1 MTEATLVCANHPSR
15 ETTLRCNRCEKPI
28 CAQCAVRTPVGYR
41 CRECVRGQQE
51 IFNTSRSFDFPI
63 AAGTAFILIVF
74 ATAVLDFLGFWGLF
88 IAPVAGGGI
97 AEVIRWA
104 VRRRRHQNLPLI
116 SAAAGSLGVL
126 VYLLY
131 RFFPLLQWLLMGGGL
146 DGMFLGSSFLGL
158 LWPIAYGILMIGS
171 LYYRLKGIQL

>member
-1 MTEATLVCANHPSR
+1 
-15 ETTLRCNRCEKPI
+15 
-28 CAQCAVRTPVGYR
+28 
-41 CRECVRGQQE
+41 VRGQQE
-51 IFNTSRSFDFPI
+51 IFNTSRSLDFPI
-63 AAGTAFILIVF
+63 AAGTAFILIAF

-126 VYLLY
+126 IYLLY

-146 DGMFLGSSFLGL
+146 DGMFLGTSFLSL
-158 LWPIAYGILMIGS
+158 LWPIAYGVLMIGS